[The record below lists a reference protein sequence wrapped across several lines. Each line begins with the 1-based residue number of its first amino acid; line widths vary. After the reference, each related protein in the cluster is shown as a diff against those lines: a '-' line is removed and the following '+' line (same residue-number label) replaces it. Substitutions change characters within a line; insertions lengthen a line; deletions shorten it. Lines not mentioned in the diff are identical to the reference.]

1 MWGDDICI
9 SRKTIEESVLLEPEK
24 FIDARHWQIFK
35 ENFVLV
41 FIMESMTIDQY
52 FDLAKLEYLDRR
64 SNMDT

>member
-52 FDLAKLEYLDRR
+52 FDWAKLEYLDRR